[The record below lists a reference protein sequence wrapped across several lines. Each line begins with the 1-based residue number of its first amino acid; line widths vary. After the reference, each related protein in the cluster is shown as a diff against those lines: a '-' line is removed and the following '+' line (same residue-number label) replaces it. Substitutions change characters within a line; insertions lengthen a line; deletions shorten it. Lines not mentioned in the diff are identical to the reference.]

1 MAITKQLTNAAGIVY
16 DYHRINSVIV
26 DAQDNLFATVTS
38 YISADRATDQDR
50 PVDRFS
56 VQIHTPITTGLVATA
71 EGLLVADA
79 NCKLFGGVVTPDV
92 TQTDLDKAK
101 AKKRAEIAAA
111 RNVEMYADK
120 TTSLGV
126 FGSTESDNNKL
137 SIAIQVTQLAAAAG
151 QPAECGYKTA
161 DGGYSVYTLAQLE
174 QIALEIAAQVIP
186 LYEKEAI
193 LTVSIEAAATV
204 EELDLINW

>member
-16 DYHRINSVIV
+16 DYHRINSIII
-26 DAQDNLFATVTS
+26 DAQDNLFATVAS
-38 YISADRATDQDR
+38 YISADRATER

-56 VQIHTPITTGLVATA
+56 TQIHTPITTGLVATA

-101 AKKRAEIAAA
+101 AKKKAEIASA
-111 RNVEMYADK
+111 RSVEMYADK

-151 QPAECGYKTA
+151 QPAECGYK
-161 DGGYSVYTLAQLE
+161 DVNGVYSVYTLAQLE
-174 QIALEIAAQVIP
+174 QIALEIAAQVLP
-186 LYEKEAI
+186 LYAKESAKVAEI
-193 LTVSIEAAATV
+193 DAATDVAAV
-204 EELDLINW
+204 EAVSW